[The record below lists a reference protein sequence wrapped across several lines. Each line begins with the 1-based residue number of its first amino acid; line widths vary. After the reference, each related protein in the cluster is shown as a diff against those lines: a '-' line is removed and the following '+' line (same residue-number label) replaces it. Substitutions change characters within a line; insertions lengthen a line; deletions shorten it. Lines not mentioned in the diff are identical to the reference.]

1 MGIENVGTSDGELVR
16 CVLAGDTG
24 AYGALVARY
33 RDRLGRYAV
42 HMLGDR
48 QDAEEA
54 LQEAFLLKHIED
66 LEYEEMAQLTG
77 AGISALKMR
86 VKRAREQLQ
95 VIFREAER
103 V

>member
-1 MGIENVGTSDGELVR
+1 
-16 CVLAGDTG
+16 
-24 AYGALVARY
+24 
-33 RDRLGRYAV
+33 
-42 HMLGDR
+42 
-48 QDAEEA
+48 
-54 LQEAFLLKHIED
+54 
-66 LEYEEMAQLTG
+66 MAQLTG